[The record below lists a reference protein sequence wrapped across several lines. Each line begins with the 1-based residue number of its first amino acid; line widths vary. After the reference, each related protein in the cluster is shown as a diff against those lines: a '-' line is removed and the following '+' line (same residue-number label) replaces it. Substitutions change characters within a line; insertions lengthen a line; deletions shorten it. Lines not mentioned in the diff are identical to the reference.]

1 MRPAPGNPAATKPK
15 PPRPIETIYRGRQ
28 VAGLLIIGGLLVT
41 FALARANW
49 HEVFPAGW
57 WHIW

>member
-1 MRPAPGNPAATKPK
+1 MRPAAIKVPPAESIGT
-15 PPRPIETIYRGRQ
+15 RYRGRQ
-28 VAGLLIIGGLLVT
+28 VAGLLIVGGLLVT